1 MLDLIGSV
9 IAANPCPPLP
19 LISFQ
24 VSDGKSRLRYL
35 NTHHIL
41 MQSYAHAIQ
50 RDDPSANEVRKAT
63 QLQLTHELM
72 TVFVKID
79 ATPEALYNSAS
90 TFTRSYLH
98 SFFPKMQV
106 PDARFAPYDEVAKD
120 TPGQNPIVRAA
131 SEHLAGMI
139 LYDECPVEGDD
150 TLDEAFVQP
159 RSYSDIV
166 ESLNNKPF
174 SQLLSMYGDV
184 HRKRMGSGSIEV
196 VEDDEGQ
203 RCSMDKPANTCI

>member
-24 VSDGKSRLRYL
+24 MSDGKSHIRYL

-50 RDDPSANEVRKAT
+50 RDDPGANEVRKAT

-79 ATPEALYNSAS
+79 ATPEALYNSAC

-106 PDARFAPYDEVAKD
+106 PDARFAPYDEVAND
-120 TPGQNPIVRAA
+120 MPGNNPIVRTA

-139 LYDECPVEGDD
+139 LYDECPETLEEGD
-150 TLDEAFVQP
+150 VQP
-159 RSYSDIV
+159 RSYSEIV
-166 ESLNNKPF
+166 ESLKNKPF

-184 HRKRMGSGSIEV
+184 HRKRILGSGFIEV
-196 VEDDEGQ
+196 VDDDEGQ